1 VGLVANLG
9 TGVYDLFY
17 EPIDGLLDENSSFL
31 TGLSKGGKSLA
42 SRTIGGTSA
51 QISKVA
57 SGLGKGVSMLTLD
70 SEFQRSRTS
79 RRMKKTNTLSEGF
92 YVGTRELGKSIMDG
106 ITGVVASPYQGWKED
121 GTAGAVQGLGKGI
134 IGLALKPAVG
144 VFDLA
149 SRATEGI
156 RNTAFGSESGDRE
169 GIFRARIPRA
179 FGRASL
185 LLPYELTEAA
195 AQFLS
200 DKTSGFNRQCRMRVV
215 YHQRLHRR
223 VTDPSSRSQ
232 AQGLSHSQ
240 AQALPQGLGPA
251 PGQADDSAHVEAW
264 GMAGGGSYVALVS
277 PDRIA
282 LAWVRSERGCAN
294 PDLRLVWSCPAHCVD
309 QLFSDPRGDLVLS
322 VNRAAAPE
330 GEITALRPVITDL
343 LTQNYFITQALLEQ
357 TVGLQMARLQCAQPK
372 TGFVEKDLLKR
383 YSSGIKS
390 ILLSPTKHAFQLSGC
405 VLYEFTLFAKDK
417 DKEKEKD
424 KARAV
429 GLEATS
435 RATLSLADT
444 ERDINAALSGADPE
458 NPPLSDRAPMPL
470 NDSPEAPNDAPGTA
484 SKEPTPTAVPQP
496 PADNITRLVADLFA
510 QEPRRGGAGADPVL
524 VPPAESLQ
532 PYLTPYSARTQPRGA
547 LSYIYPLVDVTVT
560 GPVEDKSAGSGPPHY
575 SISFARVD
583 GQSMRVLKREAE
595 TEQLTE
601 HHKSMLTLIFPRR
614 ETALAW
620 RAAIEAA
627 AVRDPQDT
635 VKPYPVSSADAKKK
649 LSMRQMVERAGKAQA
664 ELPPEEPV
672 ERSIFGALVIPTS
685 GSDQHR
691 NESLKVEIA
700 KTLSGARR

>member
-1 VGLVANLG
+1 
-9 TGVYDLFY
+9 
-17 EPIDGLLDENSSFL
+17 
-31 TGLSKGGKSLA
+31 
-42 SRTIGGTSA
+42 
-51 QISKVA
+51 
-57 SGLGKGVSMLTLD
+57 
-70 SEFQRSRTS
+70 
-79 RRMKKTNTLSEGF
+79 
-92 YVGTRELGKSIMDG
+92 
-106 ITGVVASPYQGWKED
+106 
-121 GTAGAVQGLGKGI
+121 
-134 IGLALKPAVG
+134 
-144 VFDLA
+144 
-149 SRATEGI
+149 
-156 RNTAFGSESGDRE
+156 
-169 GIFRARIPRA
+169 
-179 FGRASL
+179 
-185 LLPYELTEAA
+185 
-195 AQFLS
+195 
-200 DKTSGFNRQCRMRVV
+200 
-215 YHQRLHRR
+215 
-223 VTDPSSRSQ
+223 
-232 AQGLSHSQ
+232 
-240 AQALPQGLGPA
+240 
-251 PGQADDSAHVEAW
+251 
-264 GMAGGGSYVALVS
+264 
-277 PDRIA
+277 
-282 LAWVRSERGCAN
+282 
-294 PDLRLVWSCPAHCVD
+294 
-309 QLFSDPRGDLVLS
+309 VLS

-357 TVGLQMARLQCAQPK
+357 TVGLHIARLQCAQPK

-390 ILLSPTKHAFQLSGC
+390 ILLSPTKHTFQLSGC

-417 DKEKEKD
+417 DKEKEKE

-458 NPPLSDRAPMPL
+458 NPLSDRAPMPL
-470 NDSPEAPNDAPGTA
+470 ADSPDASNDAPGTA
-484 SKEPTPTAVPQP
+484 SKESTPAAVPQP